1 MILPSVSLMERNDTS
16 QVELFNMTKIQFL
29 QRSKSIIPVG
39 NIKKDWAHRGV
50 PTAPPDYTQ
59 IDPSVLVLVL
69 EL

>member
-1 MILPSVSLMERNDTS
+1 
-16 QVELFNMTKIQFL
+16 MTKIRFL
-29 QRSKSIIPVG
+29 QRSKSIIPIG

-69 EL
+69 VVDKKRRYKIEQ